1 MEYPE
6 IQQQKLG
13 FKLEVEANS
22 NQNNKF
28 TVIFSAETE
37 SYLSIKAVEKE
48 VLFENSFSNK
58 FTTEK
63 IKENKYFS
71 FFGDLKEICDELSL
85 RIKNKDMK
93 LIDKKDIAIISIPL
107 PIAKFKEITFELNKD
122 LKSDKEQINDF
133 CKLIYEL
140 KTEINE
146 LKNEDNKKQIE
157 INELKNE
164 DKKREKEINELKI
177 EMAELKEQMK
187 KLLNEKKIKEDK
199 KFISNLNS
207 LIINENIEY
216 NRLLKF
222 WINPNIIIN
231 AELLY
236 RLSRDGDQTSKFHEL
251 CDNQGPTLTLF
262 EIDDGQ
268 KGGFYTPL
276 SWNNYSNWQNDME
289 TFSFNLN
296 NKENIK
302 K

>member
-1 MEYPE
+1 
-6 IQQQKLG
+6 
-13 FKLEVEANS
+13 
-22 NQNNKF
+22 
-28 TVIFSAETE
+28 
-37 SYLSIKAVEKE
+37 
-48 VLFENSFSNK
+48 
-58 FTTEK
+58 
-63 IKENKYFS
+63 
-71 FFGDLKEICDELSL
+71 
-85 RIKNKDMK
+85 MK

-157 INELKNE
+157 INELK
-164 DKKREKEINELKI
+164 I

-187 KLLNEKKIKEDK
+187 NLLNEIKIKEDK
-199 KFISNLNS
+199 KFISNLNRW
-207 LIINENIEY
+207 IINENIEY

-251 CDNQGPTLTLF
+251 YDNQGPTLTLF

-276 SWNNYSNWQNDME
+276 SWDNYSKWQNDME

-296 NKENIK
+296 NKEKYKKIK
-302 K
+302 NDHSIYCSNDYGPWISNFGFHQSMRKIIHEGTGVNNYYRKGAEILSNDTNGVKYFNVKEVEVYKIIII